1 MAAAP
6 AVARSEGPG
15 DASVPAAP
23 PGPPTDLSRTAVVT
37 LAAVVIAGLGF
48 RLFSRS
54 SLWLDEALSVNLAS
68 VPLAELGQRLRED
81 GAPPLYYLL
90 LHGWIRLFGS
100 GDVAVRLLSALF
112 SAAALPLYFVA
123 GRRRGGRV
131 VGVGALVIAATSP
144 FAIRYATEA
153 RMYSLVALLV
163 VAGWLA
169 LTSALDRPRA
179 LTLIA
184 CGLVAGL
191 LVLTHYWSFYLLAV
205 VLATLVLTAWRR
217 PGSRRNT
224 ALTGASVAVG
234 AVACFAPWLSSFLY
248 QAQHTGT
255 PWGTAPGPVEIAF
268 TTLVDFGGG
277 PFPEG
282 QAMAGILAA
291 LGFFAV
297 FGAAI
302 DHRRVELDLRTRPG
316 GRRELA
322 VAGATL
328 LLASAAGLATDSAF
342 ASRYTAVIFPLVV
355 VGVACGIAALADR
368 RVVALTLAAIAL
380 LGLVGGVRNV
390 VFRRTSADRVVALI
404 EANGGRPGDLIVYC
418 PDQLGPDVARLLPP
432 GYQQATFPDGASP
445 AIVNWVDYASRV
457 TAANP
462 AAFADAMLRR
472 AGDHDLWYVW
482 MPGYR
487 TLGEKCERIND
498 AFGNARPGNRQL
510 LAPDPSAFERH
521 VLWLHPAQP

>member
-179 LTLIA
+179 
-184 CGLVAGL
+184 
-191 LVLTHYWSFYLLAV
+191 
-205 VLATLVLTAWRR
+205 
-217 PGSRRNT
+217 
-224 ALTGASVAVG
+224 
-234 AVACFAPWLSSFLY
+234 
-248 QAQHTGT
+248 
-255 PWGTAPGPVEIAF
+255 
-268 TTLVDFGGG
+268 
-277 PFPEG
+277 
-282 QAMAGILAA
+282 
-291 LGFFAV
+291 
-297 FGAAI
+297 
-302 DHRRVELDLRTRPG
+302 
-316 GRRELA
+316 
-322 VAGATL
+322 
-328 LLASAAGLATDSAF
+328 
-342 ASRYTAVIFPLVV
+342 
-355 VGVACGIAALADR
+355 
-368 RVVALTLAAIAL
+368 
-380 LGLVGGVRNV
+380 
-390 VFRRTSADRVVALI
+390 
-404 EANGGRPGDLIVYC
+404 
-418 PDQLGPDVARLLPP
+418 
-432 GYQQATFPDGASP
+432 
-445 AIVNWVDYASRV
+445 
-457 TAANP
+457 
-462 AAFADAMLRR
+462 
-472 AGDHDLWYVW
+472 
-482 MPGYR
+482 
-487 TLGEKCERIND
+487 
-498 AFGNARPGNRQL
+498 
-510 LAPDPSAFERH
+510 
-521 VLWLHPAQP
+521 